1 MKIVGPPL
9 SISRCKFYLACNEI
23 LTSHELTN
31 AEVEQLRET
40 KESGSPDEQ
49 SENGTEQKKCYYNLW
64 NVVGKN
70 LKMKCYYC
78 FLKYKIR

>member
-70 LKMKCYYC
+70 LKNEMLLL
-78 FLKYKIR
+78 FLEI